1 MRPVLPVDLICAAR
15 VVVGVSPNMHASEAQ
30 ALVVT
35 AEAADWHCRTFGRA
49 HPRFGDGTLASV
61 ARRRGMAAERTACD
75 PEFAAALISVLQAIS
90 RHRAHKTDRG
100 SE

>member
-15 VVVGVSPNMHASEAQ
+15 VVVAVSPKIRASEAQ
-30 ALVVT
+30 ALVVK
-35 AEAADWHCRTFGRA
+35 AEAADWHCRNFGRA
-49 HPRFGDGTLASV
+49 HPRFGDGTLASA
-61 ARRRGMAAERTACD
+61 ARMQGMAAERTTCD

-90 RHRAHKTDRG
+90 RHRARTTDRG